1 MTKRCNSIFL
11 VFFTLLLIVN
21 STFAADK
28 GSIQTRTTQLKEEV
42 IQLNRDLFELEES
55 ILHPANTQV
64 AVFLSVNTKQ
74 AFILDSVEL
83 KIDGRIAT
91 TYLYRE
97 SELKAL
103 EKGGVQRLYIGNI
116 STGPHKINAVFNG
129 QGSNDRYFRRD
140 KTFGFEKAD
149 KAKFIELTISD
160 SKKLNEPEFSIKEWR

>member
-1 MTKRCNSIFL
+1 MTNLFRSVFL
-11 VFFTLLLIVN
+11 AFIAANFFTTV
-21 STFAADK
+21 SVAAEK
-28 GSIQTRTTQLKEEV
+28 SSIQSRTTQLKEEV

-64 AVFLSVNTKQ
+64 AVFLSVNTKEP
-74 AFILDSVEL
+74 FILDSVEI

-103 EKGGVQRLYIGNI
+103 GKGGVQRLYIGNI
-116 STGPHKINAVFNG
+116 STGPHKISAVFNG

-140 KTFGFEKAD
+140 KTFSFEKTD
-149 KAKFIELTISD
+149 KSKFIELTIGD
-160 SKKLNEPEFSIKEWR
+160 SRKLNEPEFSLKEWQ